1 MKAIIAGL
9 PIALSRMSLLEFIL
23 YKADKIILL
32 IVTKPISNIYLLTLK
47 KMNSNK
53 DILDKAIGRPAMMA
67 FMILVGTY
75 VTTGQLIPGVF

>member
-1 MKAIIAGL
+1 M
-9 PIALSRMSLLEFIL
+9 
-23 YKADKIILL
+23 
-32 IVTKPISNIYLLTLK
+32 VTISNIYLSTLK

-53 DILDKAIGRPAMMA
+53 DILDRAIGRPAMMA

>member
-1 MKAIIAGL
+1 M
-9 PIALSRMSLLEFIL
+9 
-23 YKADKIILL
+23 
-32 IVTKPISNIYLLTLK
+32 VTISNIYSSTLK

-53 DILDKAIGRPAMMA
+53 EFLERAIGRPAIIA

>member
-1 MKAIIAGL
+1 MKFSSNDTRYPQLYLHLVIL
-9 PIALSRMSLLEFIL
+9 RYSLH
-23 YKADKIILL
+23 A
-32 IVTKPISNIYLLTLK
+32 

-53 DILDKAIGRPAMMA
+53 DILDRAIGRPAMMA